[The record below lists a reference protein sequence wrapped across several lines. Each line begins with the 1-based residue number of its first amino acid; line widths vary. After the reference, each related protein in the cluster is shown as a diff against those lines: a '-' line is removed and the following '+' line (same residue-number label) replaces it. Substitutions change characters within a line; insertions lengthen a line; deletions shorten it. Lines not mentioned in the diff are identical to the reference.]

1 MDSVTQFVLGASIGG
16 AMLGRTIGV
25 RALVL
30 GGAAATMPDLDS
42 LIPLG
47 NAIDDMTY
55 HRGVTHSVLVQT
67 AVTPVVAFAIARM
80 VRDLRGIPKQ
90 VFLTVWLCFITHSI
104 LDSLTT
110 YGTQILWPLPAGPPA
125 AFPVVFIIDPLYTL
139 ILTAGVVI
147 FALRRFAPDR
157 GVRATRIMLAASTV
171 YLTLG
176 AAGHMVVRA
185 RAEATPA
192 FKGMRVHVQPTPFN
206 ILFWQVLA
214 VGPDNYRT
222 GLTSIIPACPVF
234 RISIHPRLA
243 APPGDVEVSDSVRR
257 LEWFTDGFYS
267 YHDKGEALAIT
278 DLRIGF
284 HPTYVFSFE
293 FARKNG
299 SGYDDVTP
307 VQTGI
312 GPGGG
317 ARLSG
322 VFGDL
327 VENISN
333 CRPSPR
339 ETAVIP
345 AKAGSRGDPVRS

>member
-16 AMLGRTIGV
+16 AMLGRTIGA
-25 RALVL
+25 RALIL
-30 GGAAATMPDLDS
+30 GGVVATMPDLDS
-42 LIPLG
+42 FIPLG

-55 HRGVTHSVLVQT
+55 HRGATHSVLVQT
-67 AVTPVVAFAIARM
+67 AVAPVVAFAITRL
-80 VRDLRGIPKQ
+80 VRDLRDIPKQ
-90 VFLTVWLCFITHSI
+90 VFLTVWVCFITHSI

-110 YGTQILWPLPAGPPA
+110 YGTQILWPLQAGPPA

-139 ILTAGVVI
+139 MLLAGVII
-147 FALRRFAPDR
+147 FALRRFTPDR

-171 YLTLG
+171 YLALG
-176 AAGHMVVRA
+176 AASHMVVRA

-192 FKGMRVHVQPTPFN
+192 FEGMRVHVQPTPFN

-214 VGPDNYRT
+214 VDRDNYKT

-234 RISIHPRLA
+234 QVSTHQRLA
-243 APPGDVEVSDSVRR
+243 APPDGVKVSDSVRR

-293 FARKNG
+293 FARRNG
-299 SGYDDVTP
+299 SSYDDVAP

-312 GPGGG
+312 GPGGT

-327 VENISN
+327 FRNVSN
-333 CRPSPR
+333 C
-339 ETAVIP
+339 
-345 AKAGSRGDPVRS
+345 